1 MIGPVMIDFLII
13 IIPFKSTIK
22 QLSSPSQAWE
32 NIDDS
37 QPINKLIYGNEKINY
52 KNNPQ
57 GSWSEALLEV

>member
-1 MIGPVMIDFLII
+1 MIRFSIIDFLILI
-13 IIPFKSTIK
+13 ILFKNAIE
-22 QLSSPSQAWE
+22 QLSIQLQVWE

-37 QPINKLIYGNEKINY
+37 QPIDKSIYEIREINY